1 VPRGPTGE
9 ERPAHVIGAG
19 ITAPTRVGD
28 IEEKLTHPS
37 SEVRSGQAGAKARA
51 NNVTP
56 EKHQEIARRAAA
68 ARWS

>member
-19 ITAPTRVGD
+19 ITAPTCVGD

-37 SEVRSGQAGAKARA
+37 SEVRRAKARV